1 MGALEALRDT
11 ETGQEASRAAS
22 VLGAM
27 AGQGTRE
34 AMADRG
40 AWVAKVDPGTQE
52 AMAERGAWEA
62 SMGGSPP
69 KKNYWGDS
77 SSPGGSLEAWSLRA
91 LGSRTEPAGA
101 QESRT
106 EPAGALESRTEPA
119 GALESRTEPAGALES
134 WTGPARAPETERSAW
149 APGTERNAWA
159 PGTERTLSHVGAR
172 VPLTDGTSGDE
183 DELDGTSGDEAELD
197 GTSGDEDK
205 LGGASGDTRGLV
217 PTRDRKLPRHR

>member
-1 MGALEALRDT
+1 MGTRGGETQNTERQSLTLLPPPERCVLLPPRVDALEALRDT
-11 ETGQEASRAAS
+11 ETGQEASRAAL

-69 KKNYWGDS
+69 KNFYWGDS
-77 SSPGGSLEAWSLRA
+77 SSPGGSLEAWSLGA
-91 LGSRTEPAGA
+91 LG
-101 QESRT
+101 SRT

-149 APGTERNAWA
+149 APGTERSAWA
-159 PGTERTLSHVGAR
+159 PGTERSAWAPGKERNAW
-172 VPLTDGTSGDE
+172 
-183 DELDGTSGDEAELD
+183 A
-197 GTSGDEDK
+197 
-205 LGGASGDTRGLV
+205 
-217 PTRDRKLPRHR
+217 PRTERNPWAII

>member
-1 MGALEALRDT
+1 MGTRGGETQDTERQSLLLLPPPERCVPLPPRVGALEALRDT
-11 ETGQEASRAAS
+11 ETGQEASRAAP

-40 AWVAKVDPGTQE
+40 AWVA
-52 AMAERGAWEA
+52 

-69 KKNYWGDS
+69 KNFYWGDS
-77 SSPGGSLEAWSLRA
+77 SSPGGSLEAWSLGA

-119 GALESRTEPAGALES
+119 GALESQTEPAGALES

-149 APGTERNAWA
+149 APGTERSAWAPGKERNAWA
-159 PGTERTLSHVGAR
+159 PRTERNPWAIYIIII
-172 VPLTDGTSGDE
+172 
-183 DELDGTSGDEAELD
+183 
-197 GTSGDEDK
+197 
-205 LGGASGDTRGLV
+205 
-217 PTRDRKLPRHR
+217 